1 MHVSTFNQKKK
12 NQFCFAILFIVFS
25 PTENLDIYVKS
36 DVKLEK
42 NDDYHIFNITDVHVK
57 YSIGGLKFRLNNLF
71 DGIKALEET
80 TNTYLNENWRTVA
93 ESLNPILVKTI
104 QNLML
109 SILKRIFDNVPAD
122 FFIGDISS

>member
-1 MHVSTFNQKKK
+1 MYK
-12 NQFCFAILFIVFS
+12 LFSFRFIYLYFLS
-25 PTENLDIYVKS
+25 CLENLDIYVKS

-42 NDDYHIFNITDVHVK
+42 IEEHHIFNITEVHVK
-57 YSIGGLKFRLNNLF
+57 FSIGGLKFRLNNLF

-80 TNTYLNENWRTVA
+80 TNTYLNENWRGVA
-93 ESLNPILVKTI
+93 ESLNPILTKTI

-122 FFIGDISS
+122 FFIGDL